1 MTYLN
6 IRYSLIAKLQQS
18 LGKKYVVV
26 QSWIQVIP
34 LGAGA
39 LSKRH
44 RQQRF
49 SKNRMRFLKNPWQ
62 LGT

>member
-34 LGAGA
+34 LGAGPSRSA
-39 LSKRH
+39 NVNNGF
-44 RQQRF
+44 QI
-49 SKNRMRFLKNPWQ
+49 
-62 LGT
+62 TA